1 MFIIFFLNS
10 NIMNVNCIF
19 SFFTGKSDTQYL
31 EKLSPYERDLMKRK
45 LIIAPDGKLWPLTSV

>member
-45 LIIAPDGKLWPLTSV
+45 LIIAPDGKL